1 MFLLRNYGT
10 LYSPLAGWLRADII
24 IFTIMYICFFET
36 KLLQFFVNFILF
48 SFCFLI
54 GIFCVVF

>member
-10 LYSPLAGWLRADII
+10 LYSPGAGWLRADII

-36 KLLQFFVNFILF
+36 KLFFVNFILLF